1 MHILMVNIHIKP
13 ECVDAFIEATRD
25 NASASLD
32 EPGVARF
39 DFIQQ
44 LDDRTRFMLIEAY
57 RTEGDIAAHKETAH
71 YNTWAEIVKDMFAE
85 PRTRGLYRNC
95 YPDDPW
101 W

>member
-13 ECVDAFIEATRD
+13 ECVEAFIEATRD

-44 LDDRTRFMLIEAY
+44 LDDHTRFMLIEAY
-57 RTEGDIAAHKETAH
+57 CTEDAVAAHKESAH
-71 YNTWAEIVKDMFAE
+71 YNAWAEIVKDMFAE